1 VDERERIYER
11 EEKWGCERGELTMCI
26 ATGLADSGEVA
37 ESGGAGQYSS
47 CANVTG
53 GSCNDLISQSSPGH
67 ANPIA
72 FLVACLA

>member
-1 VDERERIYER
+1 
-11 EEKWGCERGELTMCI
+11 MCI